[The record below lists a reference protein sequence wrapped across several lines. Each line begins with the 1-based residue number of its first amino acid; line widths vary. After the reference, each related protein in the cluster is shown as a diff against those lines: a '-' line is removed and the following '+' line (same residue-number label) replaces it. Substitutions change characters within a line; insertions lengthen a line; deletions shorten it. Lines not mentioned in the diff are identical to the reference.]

1 MRDYLLDIIQ
11 HTHGLGGIDLVKVVG
26 TDTDTQITA
35 SSEDRTVI
43 IYGNFKAPLS
53 EFKGTFGMPNLA
65 KLKTIVNFDDYNND
79 SNAIINVTRGTVS
92 DPTAASAIHFETV
105 NGDFV
110 NDYRLMAKTIVE
122 DKVKNVTFKG
132 TTWDVEFEP
141 LLANILRLKKQAQA
155 NSEEQYFKTKTEK
168 KDLKIYFGDA
178 STHSGNFVFESN
190 VSGSINKP
198 WNWPVK
204 VFLAIMDLPGDK
216 IVRISDAG
224 VTEITVDSG
233 LAIWRYLL
241 PAQAK

>member
-1 MRDYLLDIIQ
+1 MKDYLLDIIQ
-11 HTHGLGGIDLVKVVG
+11 HTHGLGGVDLVKVVG
-26 TDTDTQITA
+26 TDADTQVTA

-43 IYGNFKAPLS
+43 VYGNFKAPLAD
-53 EFKGTFGMPNLA
+53 FIGTFGMPNLS
-65 KLKTIVNFDDYNND
+65 KLKTIVSFDDYDDD
-79 SNAIINVTRGTVS
+79 SIINVTRGTHS
-92 DPTAASAIHFETV
+92 DATAPSAIHFETKS
-105 NGDFV
+105 GDFI

-141 LLANILRLKKQAQA
+141 SMNSIQRLKNQAQA
-155 NSEEQYFKTKTEK
+155 NSEELYFKTKTDNG
-168 KDLKIYFGDA
+168 DLKIYFGDA
-178 STHSGNFVFESN
+178 STHSGNFVFQSN
-190 VSGSINKP
+190 ITGNLSKP

-204 VFLAIMDLPGDK
+204 VFLAIMGLPGDK
-216 IVRISDAG
+216 TVRIADAG